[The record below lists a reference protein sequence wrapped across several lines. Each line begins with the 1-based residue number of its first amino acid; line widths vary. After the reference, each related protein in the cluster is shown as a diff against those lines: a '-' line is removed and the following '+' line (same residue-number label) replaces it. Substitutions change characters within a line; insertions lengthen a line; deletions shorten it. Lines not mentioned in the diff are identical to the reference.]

1 MTPLILYIPG
11 LLPKPEAEIHKAAL
25 LRCLLAGVNKVD
37 PDIAAQIE
45 AEHGFDIVSWTYNFY
60 RQHRDIGLDMAGIE
74 AVLEQPA
81 PSEDDIR
88 EASGWRRRVSI
99 WIYQFGDYLPFLI
112 PHLATEK
119 MEVHLTD
126 LRRYLK
132 NRDGISDQT
141 REMLKTPL
149 RAAAASGR
157 PILLLAH
164 SMGSIIAYDA
174 LWELTHVNHDA
185 VRIDQFL
192 TMGSPLG
199 QNFIQKR
206 IFGRDRRGNDRY
218 PHNIRRWK
226 NLSAVGE
233 LTAIDRVLANDFAQM
248 LSLGL
253 VASIDDMDLYNSFR
267 LNGRL
272 NVHAEYGY
280 LVSDVTGRAIAEW
293 WREATTS
300 QVPA

>member
-1 MTPLILYIPG
+1 ML
-11 LLPKPEAEIHKAAL
+11 AL
-25 LRCLLAGVNKVD
+25 SRCLVEGVRKAD
-37 PDIAAQIE
+37 PDVAAQIE
-45 AEHGFDIVSWTYNFY
+45 TENCFDIVSWTYDFY
-60 RQHRDIGLDMAGIE
+60 REHRDIDLDIAAIE
-74 AVLEQPA
+74 AVIEQQA

-88 EASGWRRRVSI
+88 EASSWRRRVSI

-126 LRRYLK
+126 LRRYVK
-132 NRDGISDQT
+132 NRNGISDHT
-141 REMLKTPL
+141 RELLKTPL

-174 LWELTHVNHDA
+174 LWEMTHVNRDNLR
-185 VRIDQFL
+185 VDQLL

-206 IFGRDRRGNDRY
+206 IFGHDKSGNDRY
-218 PHNIRRWK
+218 PHNVRRWK
-226 NLSAVGE
+226 NISAVGE
-233 LTAIDRVLANDFAQM
+233 LTAIDRQLANDFGEM
-248 LSLGL
+248 LTLGL
-253 VASIDDMDLYNSFR
+253 VDSIDDIDLLNYFR
-267 LNGRL
+267 LNGQL

-280 LVSDVTGRAIAEW
+280 LVNEVTGRAVADW
-293 WREATTS
+293 WRETMTS
-300 QVPA
+300 RASA